1 MSYLNEWN
9 LYRCTVYAIR
19 TNLIHCDPCVIS
31 ISKMC
36 CHFQGTNRTLL
47 KWLKMWDYVVFGK
60 ERKETKTS
68 AEELGKKKELQQ
80 NKFVNKR
87 LPEVSEELD
96 SFNRPFHK
104 VRHVTRCNLTS
115 LPGGCVESCFV
126 TVIILVSHCVL
137 STR

>member
-1 MSYLNEWN
+1 MN
-9 LYRCTVYAIR
+9 LYYCIVYVSR

-31 ISKMC
+31 VFKMFC
-36 CHFQGTNRTLL
+36 LFQGTNRTLL

-68 AEELGKKKELQQ
+68 AEEQGKKKEFQQ

-96 SFNRPFHK
+96 SFNRPLHK
-104 VRHVTRCNLTS
+104 VRLVTCCHLRALTGDSVDRWNLA
-115 LPGGCVESCFV
+115 L
-126 TVIILVSHCVL
+126 
-137 STR
+137 